1 MKYAASTAKVNE
13 QLIRY
18 ENKDK
23 ILKVTIVALK
33 VHP

>member
-18 ENKDK
+18 EN
-23 ILKVTIVALK
+23 
-33 VHP
+33 VHYLGQL